1 MIFVMRTNNAVL
13 LILRRCSTSN
23 RSINRLLP
31 FPSPF
36 FHLNAVHFLV
46 CACEHTKNARP
57 LLVDCSVIG
66 TSQRHRGTD
75 VSSFSSISIAST
87 SFSFSSSRTLSLPTH
102 FVETSFIKNVSFS
115 VRWRV

>member
-75 VSSFSSISIAST
+75 VSSFSST
-87 SFSFSSSRTLSLPTH
+87 SFSFSSSRTLSLTTH
-102 FVETSFIKNVSFS
+102 FVETSFIKNVSF
-115 VRWRV
+115 